1 LLDMEIVKDS
11 TKLGDGRR
19 GWWVDEEEWGLL
31 CFVALMN
38 VWVYFCCHGGC
49 LCQGLQGAG
58 VVYSW
63 YSRLFILQIHE
74 RSF

>member
-1 LLDMEIVKDS
+1 MEIVKDS

-38 VWVYFCCHGGC
+38 VWVYFCCFSGGC
-49 LCQGLQGAG
+49 LCQRL
-58 VVYSW
+58 YSW
-63 YSRLFILQIHE
+63 YSRLVSRL
-74 RSF
+74 